1 MVSSHLSEPMDH
13 IEIDF
18 PVEPFRSVPRL
29 LLRSVL
35 VFGSNLPFIAGVTLL
50 VFLPATLVLQLGY
63 SLLNVPSSG
72 ILSYFLMT
80 AGDLVLSALAVPAI
94 LYGLTLKL
102 RNGKLPPLAD
112 SLGWGRRQWGK
123 MLWNTFKMEVSI
135 LLASL
140 LLLVP
145 GIITAIDLI
154 FTETIVALEADR
166 TTDVR
171 ERTRSLARGRRW
183 RIFFAMLPLTVLG
196 MLGSML
202 VLKAL
207 EGAANSHLLLA
218 VADSLLTVVSQL
230 TTVAVLLI
238 YLGLIEPK
246 PLAATPRKPSG
257 KARRAR

>member
-1 MVSSHLSEPMDH
+1 MDH

-29 LLRSVL
+29 LLRSATL
-35 VFGSNLPFIAGVTLL
+35 FGSNLPFIAGVTLL
-50 VFLPATLVLQLGY
+50 VFLPATLGLQSAY
-63 SLLNVPSSG
+63 SLLDVPTNG

-80 AGDLVLSALAVPAI
+80 AGDLVLSALVVPAI

-102 RNGKLPPLAD
+102 RNGRLPPLAD
-112 SLGWGRRQWGK
+112 SLAWGRRQWVK

-140 LLLVP
+140 LLLIP
-145 GIITAIDLI
+145 GIIAAIDLI

-166 TTDVR
+166 TTNVR
-171 ERTRSLARGRRW
+171 ERTRALAHGHRW
-183 RIFFAMLPLTVLG
+183 QIFFAMLPLTVLG

-202 VLKAL
+202 VLKL
-207 EGAANSHLLLA
+207 LGGGAANSHLLLA

-246 PLAATPRKPSG
+246 ASAATPPKPPG
-257 KARRAR
+257 KARRGR